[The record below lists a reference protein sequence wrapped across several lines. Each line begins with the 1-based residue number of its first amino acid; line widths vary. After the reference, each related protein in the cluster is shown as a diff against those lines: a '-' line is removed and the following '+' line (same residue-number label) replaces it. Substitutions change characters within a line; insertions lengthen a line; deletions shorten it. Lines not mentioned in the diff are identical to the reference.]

1 MNTSV
6 SRAQSSR
13 DSFDLRRMLLLG
25 FVLMACTPLETTQ
38 AQTRSPES
46 RANAV
51 AIAMLENERLENLG
65 VIQFTP
71 IPDGLEINI
80 RLVRVLPGTYS
91 LVLHQG
97 GSCKTLGGTRF
108 GAAGDTFHGA
118 NAPLQ
123 TLRIGPSGTG
133 QATVKR
139 NDLGLIGN
147 PTSILGRT
155 VIVWSRTIAVAC
167 GVIQAR

>member
-13 DSFDLRRMLLLG
+13 HSLDLRRMLLLG
-25 FVLMACTPLETTQ
+25 FVLMACSLLATTR
-38 AQTRSPES
+38 AQTRSSES
-46 RANAV
+46 RINAV
-51 AIAMLENERLENLG
+51 AIATLENERLENLG

-71 IPDGLEINI
+71 TPDGLEVNV

-97 GSCKTLGGTRF
+97 GSCKTLDGAPF

-118 NAPLQ
+118 NATLT
-123 TLRIGPSGTG
+123 TLRIGPSGTD
-133 QATVKR
+133 QTTVKR
-139 NDLGLIGN
+139 SDLGLIGN
-147 PTSILGRT
+147 QTSILGRT